1 MRIVAATG
9 LAVLLAF
16 GPLAFGAARADDA
29 IAPERLALAREVLDL
44 SGASK
49 VYDDYG
55 KNLDAVITQLRQSMP
70 GVDDTVVADLKKIA
84 TEEFTA
90 ARPEMIDGTIKI
102 YARHFTES
110 DLKALVAFYKSDAG
124 QHFAAELPAVSTEC
138 MQLNVTFTRRF
149 IARFQQYIAT
159 KIAGENASQDKD
171 KKDK

>member
-9 LAVLLAF
+9 LAVL
-16 GPLAFGAARADDA
+16 LAFGAARADDA
-29 IAPERLALAREVLDL
+29 IAPERLALAQQVLSL

-49 VYDDYG
+49 VYDNYD

-70 GVDDTVVADLKKIA
+70 GMDDSMVADLKKIA
-84 TEEFTA
+84 IEEFNA
-90 ARPEMIDGTIKI
+90 ARPEMVAGTINV

-110 DLKALVAFYKSDAG
+110 DLKALIAFYKSDAG

-149 IARFQQYIAT
+149 MARFQQYIAT
-159 KIAGENASQDKD
+159 KIAGQNEGQDKD

>member
-1 MRIVAATG
+1 MVMRIVAATG

-16 GPLAFGAARADDA
+16 GAARADDT
-29 IAPERLALAREVLDL
+29 IAPERLALARQVLDL

-49 VYDDYG
+49 VYDNYD
-55 KNLDAVITQLRQSMP
+55 KNLDAVISQLRQSMP
-70 GVDDTVVADLKKIA
+70 GLDDTMVADLKKIA
-84 TEEFTA
+84 IDEFNA
-90 ARPEMIDGTIKI
+90 DRPEMIDGTIKI

-138 MQLNVTFTRRF
+138 MQLNVIFTKRF
-149 IARFQQYIAT
+149 MARFQQYIAA
-159 KIAGENASQDKD
+159 KISGHDASQDKD